1 MIQLSFRAK
10 LLLSM
15 MALVGGITSGT
26 LFVTHQK
33 VTATYQKLFQQQ
45 FEAQVDHFYSQQEL
59 RLAPLKEDCVALAH
73 SDGLIKALQTN
84 IVEEVY
90 QAANASV
97 EEVRPRVPAERSK
110 KRRGDSILA
119 EGNKI
124 LGTEKKPYLRILNAH
139 GLLLHP
145 KPQDA
150 FSPAASNRKGIEQQ
164 LQAMGEF
171 MYEFDLQQMG
181 YLAPSTGDL
190 HEVIATKVSDP
201 ETSET
206 LGAILLGFPIRDF
219 DEKTLSDVSQI
230 QSGIWFNDKLY
241 SQTIPTNSQ
250 VELAKKVPLEAF
262 DMQNGRDSFNYE
274 MAGVPHRVFFRL
286 LNPNSPFPP
295 AYQVSLYSLAGA
307 VKNEKDLRTW
317 ILVFSGAALC
327 AAFFFS
333 LLLSHGFSTPIRTL
347 VMATREIRRGNFQ
360 VRVPVRGENEI
371 GELAGSFNQM
381 VEDLALKEKYHNV
394 LNMVADKQVAE
405 ELIHGSF
412 ALGGEARQVTVL
424 FCDIRGF
431 TKLADGMSPEK
442 IIQLLNEHFTP
453 LTRIVYE
460 HNGVVDKFV
469 GDMLMAIFG
478 APRSYG
484 MDALNAVSC
493 ASKLMHE
500 RRLLNKTSETQV
512 EMGIGIATG
521 RVVAGCVGSA
531 DRLNYTVLGNRVNL
545 ASRLCSLALPGQ
557 ILLDSATKAY
567 LNEKFGI
574 VPLEPVVLKG
584 LAEKVEV
591 FKVVDV

>member
-1 MIQLSFRAK
+1 MIHLSFRAK

-33 VTATYQKLFQQQ
+33 VTATYQRLFQQQ
-45 FEAQVDHFYSQQEL
+45 FEAQVDYFYAQREI
-59 RLAPLKEDCVALAH
+59 RLAPLKEDCVVLAH
-73 SDGLIKALQTN
+73 SERLVEGLQTGT
-84 IVEEVY
+84 VEEVY
-90 QAANASV
+90 EAANASV
-97 EEVRPRVPAERSK
+97 EEVRPRAPTERTGKDQKS
-110 KRRGDSILA
+110 SILK
-119 EGNKI
+119 EGKRI
-124 LGTEKKPYLRILNAH
+124 LGTEKRAYLRILDAT

-145 KPQDA
+145 KKDDGS
-150 FSPAASNRKGIEQQ
+150 SPPAPTRKGIEQQ

-171 MYEFDLQQMG
+171 MYEFELQQMG
-181 YLAPSTGDL
+181 YLAPSSGEL

-201 ETSET
+201 ETGET
-206 LGAILLGFPIRDF
+206 LGAILLGFPMRDF

-230 QSGIWFNDKLY
+230 QSGIWFNDRLY
-241 SQTIPTNSQ
+241 SRTIPTNSQ
-250 VELAKKVPLEAF
+250 GELAKQVPLEAF
-262 DMQNGRDSFNYE
+262 DMQNGRDSFNYSIG
-274 MAGVPHRVFFRL
+274 GVPHRVFFRL

-307 VKNEKDLRTW
+307 VKNENDLRSW

-327 AAFFFS
+327 AAFFLS
-333 LLLSHGFSTPIRTL
+333 VLLSHGFSTPVRDL
-347 VMATREIRRGNFQ
+347 VRATREVRRGNFT
-360 VRVPVRGENEI
+360 VRVPVRGSDEI

-381 VEDLALKEKYHNV
+381 VEDLALKAKYQSV

-412 ALGGEARQVTVL
+412 SLGGEARQVTVL

-431 TKLADGMSPEK
+431 TKLADGMPPEK

-478 APRSYG
+478 APKSYG
-484 MDALNAVSC
+484 ADALNAVSC
-493 ASKLMHE
+493 ALKLMQE
-500 RRLLNKTSETQV
+500 RSRLNQSAEPGV

-531 DRLNYTVLGNRVNL
+531 DRLNYTVLGDRVNL
-545 ASRLCSLALPGQ
+545 ASRLCALALPGQ
-557 ILLDSATKAY
+557 ILLDSATRAY
-567 LNEKFGI
+567 LGEKFGI
-574 VPLEPVVLKG
+574 IPLPPVGLKG
-584 LAEKVEV
+584 LAGKVEV
-591 FKVVDV
+591 FQVVDV